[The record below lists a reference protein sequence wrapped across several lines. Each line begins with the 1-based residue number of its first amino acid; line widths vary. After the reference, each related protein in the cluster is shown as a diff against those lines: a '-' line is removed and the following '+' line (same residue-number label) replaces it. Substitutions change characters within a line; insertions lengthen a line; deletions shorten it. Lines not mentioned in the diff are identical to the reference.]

1 MELDKASL
9 TVNVARLKR
18 YQQSEI
24 TKLVNVI
31 LPSYIA
37 IPNNWTWIEILAI
50 CTLKGSREYTKSFVA
65 QLILLDVFNK
75 YV

>member
-37 IPNNWTWIEILAI
+37 IPNNWIWIEILVI
-50 CTLKGSREYTKSFVA
+50 CTL
-65 QLILLDVFNK
+65 
-75 YV
+75 